1 MTTRPLIGVTT
12 YREQARFG
20 AWNTSA
26 DLLPATYARSVEA
39 AGGVAVLLPPQNAGA
54 ADVVDRLD
62 ALIIAGGADLD
73 PARYGAAPHPRTQT
87 WRPDRDA
94 WEWALLDAA
103 EAAGRPVLGICRG
116 MQLMAVR
123 AGGTLEQHLPDV
135 VGHTEHAPCPG
146 AFGWTPIRTEPGSL
160 VRQLVGDQLQ
170 VSCHHHQAVATHP
183 ASRSPRAPPTAPS
196 RRSRTRNA
204 GSGWRCSGTRSTATT
219 TGCSGGWWRRP
230 ARAPPR
236 PRPPAGRGAGRS
248 ERARGR
254 LRRMSAPDRARS
266 ARSRTVR

>member
-39 AGGVAVLLPPQNAGA
+39 AGGVAVLLPPQGAGA

-62 ALIIAGGADLD
+62 ALIIAGGADVD

-87 WRPDRDA
+87 GRPDRDG
-94 WEWALLDAA
+94 WESALLDAA

-116 MQLMAVR
+116 LQLMAVR
-123 AGGTLEQHLPDV
+123 AGGSLEQHLPDV
-135 VGHTEHAPCPG
+135 VGHTEHAPAPG

-183 ASRSPRAPPTAPS
+183 GFEATARAADGTVEAIEDPERAFWLAVQWHPEYGDDYGLLRGLVAA
-196 RRSRTRNA
+196 A
-204 GSGWRCSGTRSTATT
+204 GSGA
-219 TGCSGGWWRRP
+219 
-230 ARAPPR
+230 
-236 PRPPAGRGAGRS
+236 
-248 ERARGR
+248 
-254 LRRMSAPDRARS
+254 SAPAASGR
-266 ARSRTVR
+266 